1 MYDVLIIYLEES
13 MNIKEVMITLLKG
26 YEKILNYYDGLNTK
40 TKMMR

>member
-26 YEKILNYYDGLNTK
+26 YEKILNYYDDLNTK